1 MSSKEKTVNEKE
13 NTVSEEESLNEA
25 FEKELQDNDG
35 ARNEDDIII
44 EQQSKRIEEL
54 ENEIEKLRD
63 SQLRRTAEMENMK
76 RRMHKERVTLYE
88 KAKENAVEAF
98 LPVNDDLLRTL
109 EAMESS
115 EKESPFYEGIKMIAD
130 KFNEVLSS
138 YGIDRID
145 ETGVPFNVDLHDAM
159 LRQKADK
166 GVESGTVIQVVES
179 GYKIGDKTLRHAKV
193 IVSE

>member
-13 NTVSEEESLNEA
+13 NNVSEEESLNEA
-25 FEKELQDNDG
+25 VERELRDSDGEKS
-35 ARNEDDIII
+35 EDDIII

-63 SQLRRTAEMENMK
+63 SQLRKSAEMENMK
-76 RRMHKERVTLYE
+76 RRIHKERVTLYE
-88 KAKENAVEAF
+88 RAKENAVEAF

-159 LRQKADK
+159 LRQKADDNI
-166 GVESGTVIQVVES
+166 ESGTVIQVLES